1 MNRSEI
7 IAKLE
12 GIVEEYLPESTTL
25 TEEMNLIEDVGLSS
39 LDLMNIV
46 GDVEDTFD
54 IAIDDDDALT
64 IKSVGDLVDYIISQ
78 S

>member
-54 IAIDDDDALT
+54 IVIDDDDALT
-64 IKSVGDLVDYIISQ
+64 IKNVGDLVDYIISQ